1 MKRLFEKLSM
11 CFIMLIVAATVS
23 SCDYVKQTKS
33 EIRHDDSLMV
43 TNMMREIDN
52 PTFTDYSDAIE
63 YQRSEGQWRHQDSV
77 FFSIPEKV
85 VRDVVSVLEKSG
97 KPVTKMSISNEFEM
111 NKHVYMNLPDKP
123 DSYQAITPPDVPNT
137 EVVDTIIDG
146 KHVQVIQSSSTNIM
160 PKEDQP

>member
-123 DSYQAITPPDVPNT
+123 DLYQAITPPDVPNT

-146 KHVQVIQSSSTNIM
+146 KHVQLIQSSSTNIM
-160 PKEDQP
+160 PKED

>member
-11 CFIMLIVAATVS
+11 CLIMLIAAIAVS

-43 TNMMREIDN
+43 SKMIQEIDN
-52 PTFTDYSDAIE
+52 PTFADYSDALA
-63 YQRSEGQWRHQDSV
+63 YQKTEGQWRHQDSV

-85 VRDVVSVLEKSG
+85 MRDVVSVLEKSG
-97 KPVTKMSISNEFEM
+97 KPVTKIDIANEFEM
-111 NKHVYMNLPDKP
+111 NKHVYLNLPDKP
-123 DSYQAITPPDVPNT
+123 DMYQAITPPDVPNT

-146 KHVQVIQSSSTNIM
+146 KHVQLIQSSSTNITT
-160 PKEDQP
+160 KED

>member
-11 CFIMLIVAATVS
+11 CLIMLIVAFAMS

-43 TNMMREIDN
+43 SKMMQEIDN
-52 PTFTDYSDAIE
+52 PTFSDYSDALT
-63 YQRSEGQWRHQDSV
+63 YQKTESQWRHQDSV

-85 VRDVVSVLEKSG
+85 MRDVVSVLEKSG
-97 KPVTKMSISNEFEM
+97 EPITKGSISHEFEV
-111 NKHVYMNLPDKP
+111 NKRVYMNLPDKS
-123 DSYQAITPPDVPNT
+123 DQYSILTPPDIPNT

-146 KHVQVIQSSSTNIM
+146 KHIQLIQSSSTNITT
-160 PKEDQP
+160 KGD

>member
-11 CFIMLIVAATVS
+11 CLIMLIAVITVS

-33 EIRHDDSLMV
+33 EIRKDDSLMV
-43 TNMMREIDN
+43 FKMMQEIDN

-63 YQRSEGQWRHQDSV
+63 FQRSEGQWRHQDSV

-85 VRDVVSVLEKSG
+85 MRDVVSVLEKSG

-111 NKHVYMNLPDKP
+111 NKHVYLNLPDKQ
-123 DSYQAITPPDVPNT
+123 DQYSAAATPDVPNT

-146 KHVQVIQSSSTNIM
+146 KHVKIVQSSSTNITT
-160 PKEDQP
+160 KED

>member
-1 MKRLFEKLSM
+1 M
-11 CFIMLIVAATVS
+11 CLIMLIVAATVS

-43 TNMMREIDN
+43 SKMMQEIDN

-63 YQRSEGQWRHQDSV
+63 FQRSEGQWRHQDSV

-85 VRDVVSVLEKSG
+85 MRDVVSVLEKSE

-123 DSYQAITPPDVPNT
+123 DLYQAITPPDVPNT
-137 EVVDTIIDG
+137 EVVDTIING

-160 PKEDQP
+160 PKED

>member
-11 CFIMLIVAATVS
+11 CLIMLIAVITVS

-43 TNMMREIDN
+43 SKMMQEIGN

-63 YQRSEGQWRHQDSV
+63 FQRSESKWRHQDSV
-77 FFSIPEKV
+77 FFAIPEKV
-85 VRDVVSVLEKSG
+85 MRDVVSVLEKSG
-97 KPVTKMSISNEFEM
+97 KPLTKMSISNEFEM
-111 NKHVYMNLPDKP
+111 NKRVYLNLPDKP
-123 DSYQAITPPDVPNT
+123 DLYQTITPPDVPNT

-146 KHVQVIQSSSTNIM
+146 KHVQIIQSSSTNIM
-160 PKEDQP
+160 PKED

>member
-1 MKRLFEKLSM
+1 M
-11 CFIMLIVAATVS
+11 CLIMLIVATTVS

-43 TNMMREIDN
+43 SKMMQEIDN

-63 YQRSEGQWRHQDSV
+63 FQRSEGQWRHQDSV

-85 VRDVVSVLEKSG
+85 MRDVVSVLEKSG

-123 DSYQAITPPDVPNT
+123 DLYQAITPPDVPNT
-137 EVVDTIIDG
+137 EVVDTIING

-160 PKEDQP
+160 PKED